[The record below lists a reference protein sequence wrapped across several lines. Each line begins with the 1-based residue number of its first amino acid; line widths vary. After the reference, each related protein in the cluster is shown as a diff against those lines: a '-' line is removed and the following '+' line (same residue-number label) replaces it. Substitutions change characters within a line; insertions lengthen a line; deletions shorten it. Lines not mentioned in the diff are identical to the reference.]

1 MAQLIF
7 TPTRWYVGEDQDEI
21 MHIILEGCDPAGS
34 EGTVVVRMHA
44 KDMENFATSVLERVR
59 VAQAQSR
66 IIVAR
71 PTLNVGA
78 SGVTAPG
85 AGTKINGR

>member
-1 MAQLIF
+1 MAANLIF
-7 TPTRWYVGEDQDEI
+7 TPSQWYVGEDKDEI
-21 MHIILEGCDPAGS
+21 MHIILDGCDPAGAQ
-34 EGTVVVRMHA
+34 GTVVVRMHA

-78 SGVTAPG
+78 SGVAG